1 MAVRSRA
8 LKEARLDSMRKRR
21 KKRDKV
27 IPDLS
32 VTENL
37 EPEFLNLTQEMPME
51 EQILPQ
57 ETGSLD
63 EPVLPEEEALISL
76 EDQILSRI
84 DNEAEELAPADAA
97 FNSNFADDIPESVRD
112 KIAAYLE
119 EVTEKD
125 TKNRAPWL
133 DIIEKAKTLLGFKI
147 EEIQDP
153 NNVKSK
159 SNSSIGNAAQIKT
172 YDTTFSSSVL
182 RLWATLRSE
191 LLPST
196 GPVGFRTDV
205 SVSEDYELKG
215 EMVRDALNEYLTV
228 EDKGFYPDYDRFLLY
243 LILYG
248 CVFRKIYYDPITGKP
263 LSRFIMPEDFLF
275 DNNCSSIT
283 ESNRLTHIR
292 YLSKREILFNM
303 QSGIFSKVDLD
314 YLDSVG
320 SSDGEEATDDSKAKQ
335 VDPTNSR
342 FPFYETHEYL
352 VLNDFFDN
360 NNASEDY
367 SIPLP
372 YVITRCGVT
381 NQIVSLTPNWDEN
394 DPTKTRINCFI
405 HYNLFPGFDVFGL
418 GLAQILGSNSKSLT
432 SMQQMAIDAA
442 IFQNFPGG
450 MKAKGIKTTN
460 NDLNILPGQFVTV
473 ETGNLSL
480 RDSIMPLP
488 YNGPSPALLE
498 YINRITAQT
507 QELASATEM
516 GLTENNQN
524 TPVGTTIAL
533 LEVSNRMQ
541 SAIMR
546 TVHSSFSTE
555 LQLFYKMFN
564 LSTLPLD
571 KESLKVI
578 PVSDPSVESSTQ
590 RIIKAESILKLASSS
605 PELHNM
611 REVYLKVYQALGI
624 KDIDKILLPEPAPQ
638 EQQEQ
643 QPIDPAL
650 QVQIADIEQRKL
662 EVESKER
669 LAHLNI
675 EADGYKTQMSIEL
688 DKEKL
693 EQEKYLAELKVN
705 EQQQLAEQKYQIEL
719 LKLQLNEK
727 EKVIDTLTK
736 EQEINSKN
744 ELELLKLEYKAKE
757 AELKAQVEALRSEL
771 SSTPEKEEVIY
782 G

>member
-1 MAVRSRA
+1 MAVGSRA

-21 KKRDKV
+21 KKRDRV

-37 EPEFLNLTQEMPME
+37 EPEFLLTQEMPME

-84 DNEAEELAPADAA
+84 DKKGEELAPPDAT

-119 EVTEKD
+119 EVTAKD
-125 TKNRAPWL
+125 TKNREPWL

-196 GPVGFRTDV
+196 GPVGFKIPSYFDRPLNENESNRLTPN
-205 SVSEDYELKG
+205 EDYELKG

-248 CVFRKIYYDPITGKP
+248 CVFRKIYYDSITGKP

-320 SSDGEEATDDSKAKQ
+320 SSDGEEATDDSKPKQ

-360 NNASEDY
+360 NNTSEDY

-372 YVITRCGVT
+372 YVITRCGSS

-418 GLAQILGSNSKSLT
+418 GLAQILT
-432 SMQQMAIDAA
+432 AI
-442 IFQNFPGG
+442 
-450 MKAKGIKTTN
+450 K
-460 NDLNILPGQFVTV
+460 
-473 ETGNLSL
+473 L
-480 RDSIMPLP
+480 R
-488 YNGPSPALLE
+488 
-498 YINRITAQT
+498 
-507 QELASATEM
+507 
-516 GLTENNQN
+516 
-524 TPVGTTIAL
+524 
-533 LEVSNRMQ
+533 
-541 SAIMR
+541 
-546 TVHSSFSTE
+546 
-555 LQLFYKMFN
+555 K
-564 LSTLPLD
+564 
-571 KESLKVI
+571 I
-578 PVSDPSVESSTQ
+578 P
-590 RIIKAESILKLASSS
+590 
-605 PELHNM
+605 
-611 REVYLKVYQALGI
+611 
-624 KDIDKILLPEPAPQ
+624 
-638 EQQEQ
+638 
-643 QPIDPAL
+643 
-650 QVQIADIEQRKL
+650 
-662 EVESKER
+662 
-669 LAHLNI
+669 
-675 EADGYKTQMSIEL
+675 
-688 DKEKL
+688 
-693 EQEKYLAELKVN
+693 
-705 EQQQLAEQKYQIEL
+705 
-719 LKLQLNEK
+719 
-727 EKVIDTLTK
+727 
-736 EQEINSKN
+736 
-744 ELELLKLEYKAKE
+744 
-757 AELKAQVEALRSEL
+757 
-771 SSTPEKEEVIY
+771 
-782 G
+782 